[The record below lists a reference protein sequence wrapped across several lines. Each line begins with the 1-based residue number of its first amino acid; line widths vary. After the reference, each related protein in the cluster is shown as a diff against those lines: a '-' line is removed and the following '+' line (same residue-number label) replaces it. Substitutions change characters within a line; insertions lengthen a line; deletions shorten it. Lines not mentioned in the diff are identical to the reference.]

1 MPKNNKLSQKLR
13 TAYKKKYNLDKY
25 LRTRT
30 LKHIKEKEL
39 QLSQLEERKESAPKV
54 RRRNKVTGEWEIIK

>member
-1 MPKNNKLSQKLR
+1 MRKR
-13 TAYKKKYNLDKY
+13 TISKKD

-39 QLSQLEERKESAPKV
+39 QLSQLEEKKESAPKV
-54 RRRNKVTGEWEIIK
+54 RRRNKLTGEWEIIK